1 MSKDDKMDVERS
13 PWKFIIIFI
22 IRYFIALTMV
32 LYLVRLG
39 TTALAGIKTGTFN
52 FDYRDDFFA
61 SLKDGLFFGIIFG
74 IGEWAI
80 RKAKKFDKNKKNDRN
95 K

>member
-1 MSKDDKMDVERS
+1 
-13 PWKFIIIFI
+13 
-22 IRYFIALTMV
+22 
-32 LYLVRLG
+32 
-39 TTALAGIKTGTFN
+39 ALAGIKTGTFN

-80 RKAKKFDKNKKNDRN
+80 RKAKKFDENKKNDRN